1 MSVIFEFNPYKSL
14 GPLEFF
20 MTREQV
26 RLALPWDHLEMPTAA
41 GSKDEFTDLFDDRLF
56 VCYNQDC
63 KCIAFEL
70 NLELNLYPNIG
81 KETIEIFWNGVNL
94 SNMSYHDLLTD
105 SRSRDDAVAIDAESF
120 DSPKYGYGGW
130 CPAYVDD
137 KSAKP
142 QSFLFFTQGYR
153 D

>member
-1 MSVIFEFNPYKSL
+1 MIFDFKPYKSL

-26 RLALPWDHLEMPTAA
+26 RQTLPWDHLEMPTAA
-41 GSKDEFTDLFDDRLF
+41 GSKDKFTDLFDDKLF
-56 VCYNQDC
+56 VCYDQNS

-94 SNMSYHDLLTD
+94 SNMNYHDLLIY
-105 SRSRDDAVAIDAESF
+105 SQSLDDAVVIGAESF
-120 DSPKYGYGGW
+120 DSLKYGYGGW
-130 CPAYVDD
+130 CPDYVDD
-137 KSAKP
+137 KLAK
-142 QSFLFFTQGYR
+142 SRSLIFFTRGYR